1 MIAEIK
7 LQARRR
13 DRLVD
18 WLVVALVLVALLLG
32 WGVKAAAAGRTAVV
46 AVEGLTIRYPAGWL
60 RTEVEPPVLLQVEEW
75 LGAARSVITVQRRP
89 LPAVDNPL
97 AAVEQAL
104 TLERAR
110 GRTAYR
116 TLETEAN
123 VTVAGRITQRTSFAY
138 VETDPNPFLQTMP
151 VVMYGE
157 DYLFPVGDQ
166 VYIVTLTAAEAHFDR
181 VRPAL
186 NPVVRSLPR

>member
-1 MIAEIK
+1 MIAQLK
-7 LQARRR
+7 RQARRR

-18 WLVVALVLVALLLG
+18 WLVVALVVVALLLG
-32 WGVKAAAAGRTAVV
+32 WGVKTAAEGRTAVA
-46 AVEGLTIRYPAGWL
+46 AVEGLTIRYPTGWL
-60 RTEVEPPVLLQVEEW
+60 KSEVEPPVLLQVEEW
-75 LGAARSVITVQRRP
+75 LGLARSVITVQRRP
-89 LPAVDNPL
+89 MPAVDNPL

-116 TLETEAN
+116 TLETEEHVAI
-123 VTVAGRITQRTSFAY
+123 AGRVAQRAAFAY

-166 VYIVTLTAAEAHFDR
+166 VYIVTLTAAEAYFDHA
-181 VRPAL
+181 RPAL
-186 NPVVRSLPR
+186 NPVIRSLPR